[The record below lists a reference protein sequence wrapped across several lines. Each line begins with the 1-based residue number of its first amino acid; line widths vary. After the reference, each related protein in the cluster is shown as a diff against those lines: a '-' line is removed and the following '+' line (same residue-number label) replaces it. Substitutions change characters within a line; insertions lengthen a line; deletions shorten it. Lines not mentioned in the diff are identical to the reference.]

1 MENGNKREDEKWII
15 IKCEKW
21 EKYDSIIYF
30 ILYCI
35 ILNIIKKELYSTLQ
49 RWGILSIVRWICVM
63 NVSYVDLHIKLYWL
77 LEWTWNR
84 K

>member
-1 MENGNKREDEKWII
+1 MKENKREDEKWII

-35 ILNIIKKELYSTLQ
+35 ILNILKN
-49 RWGILSIVRWICVM
+49 M
-63 NVSYVDLHIKLYWL
+63 NYTVHYNVEEFWVK
-77 LEWTWNR
+77 
-84 K
+84 